1 MNRYAIVVATFL
13 MGFSGSGIF
22 AASPVPLT
30 VLNLQLT
37 CDAEQCRTA
46 LLEIRENTGMEA
58 SHIIYVF
65 AAPPGITFD
74 ETRTTGVEVEGDGD
88 THYVLASNAGA
99 KWLKCEWLAKAR
111 PGGESGRAKGY
122 CWIAIKK

>member
-1 MNRYAIVVATFL
+1 
-13 MGFSGSGIF
+13 MGLSSSGIF

-37 CDAEQCRTA
+37 CDADQCRTA
-46 LLEIRENTGMEA
+46 LLEIREKTGMEA
-58 SHIIYVF
+58 NHIIYVF

-74 ETRTTGVEVEGDGD
+74 ETRTTGVEVEGGGD

-111 PGGESGRAKGY
+111 LDGEAGLAKGY